1 MGSMPSV
8 ANVVVIPRNGY
19 ANRLQAWASAAIVAR
34 TWGVP
39 LKVCWENEAVCPADA
54 SSLFRSAG
62 EGSTFISSDEVE
74 GLLGG
79 SHEGLPRYLTHDSDS
94 GGVTLAGHDRGE
106 QPFMA
111 DLAQLALDSAEALT
125 VVFIAGGRFW
135 LPGETAFNVK
145 RRDFYGSINWSEPIA
160 EQVSIIS
167 ADHEPYIGIHV
178 RGTDK
183 AITVPTEHAM
193 ERAIAAT
200 AEQSGLS
207 SVLVAA
213 DTAQTR
219 SRWVAWLERE
229 GMQPWFVKSTT
240 HDRTSRRAGVDA
252 LVEWNLLAR
261 STAMVFANDSSF
273 GHEAALCTRSPEVN
287 AGLTAPA
294 WLQKA
299 RVGGDWIRS
308 AITYPVRHC
317 WIGRQ

>member
-1 MGSMPSV
+1 
-8 ANVVVIPRNGY
+8 
-19 ANRLQAWASAAIVAR
+19 
-34 TWGVP
+34 
-39 LKVCWENEAVCPADA
+39 
-54 SSLFRSAG
+54 
-62 EGSTFISSDEVE
+62 
-74 GLLGG
+74 
-79 SHEGLPRYLTHDSDS
+79 
-94 GGVTLAGHDRGE
+94 
-106 QPFMA
+106 MA

-135 LPGETAFNVK
+135 LPGETAFNAK

-193 ERAIAAT
+193 ERAIAAI